1 MVMSFVVDVTERKHV
16 AAELEQQR
24 IFLRTV
30 IDASPSTIFV
40 KDYDARFV
48 LANRLAAQLYN
59 TTVDDIIGKS
69 DADLN
74 PSLQEAQAFLEADR
88 RVIFSGG
95 RLFLVKN
102 SPNICGASRAL

>member
-24 IFLRTV
+24 TFLRTV
-30 IDASPSTIFV
+30 IDLSPSTIFV

-59 TTVDDIIGKS
+59 TTVDDIIGKT

-74 PSLQEAQAFLEADR
+74 PSSQEIQDFLAADR
-88 RVIFSGG
+88 RVISSGEP
-95 RLFLVKN
+95 LFLEE
-102 SPNICGASRAL
+102 